1 MWVFVYGL
9 MIYLPACS
17 RPADRVLARRTGG
30 ITLWR

>member
-9 MIYLPACS
+9 TIYLPA
-17 RPADRVLARRTGG
+17 ADRPTGALARRTGG